1 MRVVWARMVELK
13 VVEWT
18 EFADGPEVQDEKKRG
33 VKHDAKVFTLTT
45 GITELP

>member
-18 EFADGPEVQDEKKRG
+18 EFADGPDVQDEKREVSSMMPKFS
-33 VKHDAKVFTLTT
+33 H
-45 GITELP
+45 